1 MKHQVIKLN
10 LLLILITIFHQ
21 INAQDLDLVVK
32 SNGDSIA
39 CRIDSISDTHIYFE
53 MKDRG
58 YRIHTNMGRDEV
70 IEYKRNA
77 IDKRAVAFK
86 PGTSYI
92 TAKQEPASIGE
103 MQRNSVYAGILSLS
117 YARMV
122 PMDPLG
128 FTFSAGLN
136 FVPTLFDDGIGIM
149 VETTVLVGG
158 IKHFFEPG
166 IMLFY
171 HPDVFAPILRTSYR
185 FQHPEGFLLR
195 AGVLFN
201 FIDEFGAAPTV
212 SLGYSF

>member
-1 MKHQVIKLN
+1 MKHPEIKPF
-10 LLLILITIFHQ
+10 LLLILSTLLCQ
-21 INAQDLDLVVK
+21 VNAQDLDLVVK

-39 CRIDSISDTHIYFE
+39 CRIDSITDTHIYIE

-58 YRIHTNMGRDEV
+58 YWIHTNLTSDDV

-77 IDKRAVAFK
+77 INKRMVAFE

-92 TAKQEPASIGE
+92 TTKQEPVSIRE
-103 MQRNSVYAGILSLS
+103 MQKNSVYAGILSIS
-117 YARMV
+117 YSRMI
-122 PMDPLG
+122 PLNRIG
-128 FTFSAGLN
+128 FTVSGGLN
-136 FVPTLFDDGIGIM
+136 FMTTLFGDGIGIM
-149 VETTVLVGG
+149 AETTVLVGG

-171 HPDVFAPILRTSYR
+171 SPDVFGPVLRTSYR
-185 FQHPEGFLLR
+185 YQHPEGFLLR

-201 FIDEFGAAPTV
+201 FFDEFGAAPTL